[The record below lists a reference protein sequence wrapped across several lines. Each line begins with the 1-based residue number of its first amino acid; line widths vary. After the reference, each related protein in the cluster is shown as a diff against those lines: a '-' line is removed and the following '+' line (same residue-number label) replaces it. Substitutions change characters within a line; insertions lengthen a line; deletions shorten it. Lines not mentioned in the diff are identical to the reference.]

1 MGDGVEKSNSNSSI
15 EVELPVLEGN
25 HDRPNDQ
32 AANQRTGIRG
42 HKEVTL
48 QKKLSRESRG
58 EMEGRVGREEYIVRR
73 GEGKGGRKGSDVK
86 GMRGGRR
93 DERGRI
99 INNTEPQTG
108 GDKRDKLGFR
118 KVPHLF
124 D

>member
-1 MGDGVEKSNSNSSI
+1 M
-15 EVELPVLEGN
+15 ELPALEGN
-25 HDRPNDQ
+25 HDKPNDQ
-32 AANQRTGIRG
+32 AANQLTDIRG

-48 QKKLSRESRG
+48 PKKDYLR
-58 EMEGRVGREEYIVRR
+58 RVGGRWKEGWGGRNTLLREGKAR
-73 GEGKGGRKGSDVK
+73 GEGKGSDVK
-86 GMRGGRR
+86 GMGGGRR